1 MATTKTIQ
9 LHLAFG
15 DSLAPVMRALDG
27 KIPNGVRMKGAF
39 WTDGP
44 RSGLFLTGE
53 RSADSF
59 YRHSLK
65 VLLCWPEKEMA
76 AYLSAPATERDSM
89 AEGLARR
96 ISALFEAIERT
107 HGVDFH
113 TLSQQH
119 PNVVVASVHAA

>member
-1 MATTKTIQ
+1 MTTTKTTQ

-15 DSLAPVMRALDG
+15 DSLAPIMRALQEAV
-27 KIPNGVRMKGAF
+27 PAGVRMKGAF
-39 WTDGP
+39 WPDGP

-53 RSADSF
+53 RSSDSF

-76 AYLSAPATERDSM
+76 AYLSAAATERDSI
-89 AEGLARR
+89 AAALALKMP
-96 ISALFEAIERT
+96 SLVDAIERT
-107 HGVDFH
+107 HSVDFH

-119 PNVVVASVHAA
+119 PSVIVASVYTA

>member
-9 LHLAFG
+9 LHMAFG
-15 DSLAPVMRALDG
+15 DSLAPIMRALHNAV
-27 KIPNGVRMKGAF
+27 PTGVRMKGAF
-39 WTDGP
+39 WPDGP

-53 RSADSF
+53 CSSDSF

-76 AYLSAPATERDSM
+76 VYLSAAPPERDSI
-89 AEGLARR
+89 ATVLALRMPD
-96 ISALFEAIERT
+96 LVEAIERT

-119 PNVVVASVHAA
+119 PSVIVASVHTT